1 MLRRQ
6 GRRFAEWHRCFCN
19 PRSRVVLA
27 NLRDLLG
34 HCGDVDASVRASADD
49 LVRNYGKG
57 GLPCV
62 QQAIAE
68 AKLGLMENLLSES
81 TEISQEVSTR
91 VMTCSYHIRHVVRVL
106 EKPQRQKWVSLLVR
120 VLLGQQSCPKRLIS
134 DLELLWRADDDPS
147 RSYAEAEQQL
157 RAFRTNASKDT
168 RKGVGLSCTAEDGC
182 TTKRSGCTCARCI
195 PTPPLPPCPL
205 APPSNLNQE
214 ASPGLTLQSP
224 QTSSQSQLGCKA

>member
-1 MLRRQ
+1 MRLASARKTH
-6 GRRFAEWHRCFCN
+6 FAESDAR
-19 PRSRVVLA
+19 RIVLA

-34 HCGDVDASVRASADD
+34 HCGDVDASVRASADH

-68 AKLGLMENLLSES
+68 AMLGLMENLLSGS
-81 TEISQEVSTR
+81 TQISQEVSTR
-91 VMTCSYHIRHVVRVL
+91 VMKCSYHIRHVARVL

-134 DLELLWRADDDPS
+134 DLELLWRADDDPG

-157 RAFRTNASKDT
+157 RAFRTNASKET
-168 RKGVGLSCTAEDGC
+168 RKDVW
-182 TTKRSGCTCARCI
+182 
-195 PTPPLPPCPL
+195 
-205 APPSNLNQE
+205 
-214 ASPGLTLQSP
+214 TL
-224 QTSSQSQLGCKA
+224 LHC